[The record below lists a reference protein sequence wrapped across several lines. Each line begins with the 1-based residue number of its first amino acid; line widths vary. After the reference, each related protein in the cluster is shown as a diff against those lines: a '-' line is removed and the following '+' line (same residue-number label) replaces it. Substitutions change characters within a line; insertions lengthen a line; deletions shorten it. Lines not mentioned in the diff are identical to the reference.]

1 MAKTVPG
8 LNVTG
13 RFKESGVTIYL
24 RNGKP
29 VARTAT
35 SWQPKRR
42 TRKQFIARQQ
52 MLHSTRL
59 WAFLKYAGTPM
70 FPALP
75 TAYARFLSLMHRT
88 EVVFLP
94 QIGRLDGATLLLP
107 EMPVSEGL
115 LPTVKQHLGTV
126 EGTAALITDLSL
138 DSLRRGD
145 KLLLYTLCQDING
158 TPSVRITRR
167 EVMPDEMTETP
178 EGLALTGDGY
188 GDEMKG
194 WALVR
199 VNGDRLHHGEWDM
212 MKIKYKYNICHQ
224 AIFYRKKIFKKIG
237 LYNLKYPLL
246 ADFDFNMRWFFDTNT
261 KSNYIPINPLAE
273 LNNKRI
279 VDK

>member
-88 EVVFLP
+88 EVQLH
-94 QIGRLDGATLLLP
+94 QSDMDSTT
-107 EMPVSEGL
+107 
-115 LPTVKQHLGTV
+115 TVG
-126 EGTAALITDLSL
+126 S
-138 DSLRRGD
+138 
-145 KLLLYTLCQDING
+145 
-158 TPSVRITRR
+158 TPPACARTS
-167 EVMPDEMTETP
+167 
-178 EGLALTGDGY
+178 AS
-188 GDEMKG
+188 G
-194 WALVR
+194 W
-199 VNGDRLHHGEWDM
+199 W
-212 MKIKYKYNICHQ
+212 
-224 AIFYRKKIFKKIG
+224 
-237 LYNLKYPLL
+237 PL
-246 ADFDFNMRWFFDTNT
+246 
-261 KSNYIPINPLAE
+261 
-273 LNNKRI
+273 
-279 VDK
+279 

>member
-1 MAKTVPG
+1 M
-8 LNVTG
+8 
-13 RFKESGVTIYL
+13 TIYL

-94 QIGRLDGATLLLP
+94 QNGFLDSATMLLP
-107 EMPVSEGL
+107 DMPLSEGT
-115 LPTVKQHLGTV
+115 LPTVKQHLGEV
-126 EGTAALITDLSL
+126 DGSAALITNLTRNSL
-138 DSLRRGD
+138 HRGD
-145 KLLLYTLCQDING
+145 KLILYTLMQDLMGN
-158 TPSVRITRR
+158 PMVRISRR
-167 EVMPDEMTETP
+167 EVMPDEMTETAD
-178 EGLALTGDGY
+178 GLALTGDGY

-199 VNGDRLHHGEWDM
+199 VNGDRCSTQTIVTRCTYYQQFTTDEALQTAAKSYG
-212 MKIKYKYNICHQ
+212 
-224 AIFYRKKIFKKIG
+224 G
-237 LYNLKYPLL
+237 L
-246 ADFDFNMRWFFDTNT
+246 TG
-261 KSNYIPINPLAE
+261 
-273 LNNKRI
+273 
-279 VDK
+279 